1 MLLLLLFVSLR
12 KNHNCDL
19 KVYNSRKIDLFSSS
33 FLKIQHIY
41 FTADVMV
48 IEIFGQQLARSSPS
62 LAFPTD
68 GQVKTIMESK

>member
-33 FLKIQHIY
+33 FFKFQHIY

-48 IEIFGQQLARSSPS
+48 IEIFGQRSSPS

-68 GQVKTIMESK
+68 GQVKTIMESQ